1 MKKRIISCIFAVLAA
16 VTATAKDVIVTTDA
30 KTIDAKIKEVSK
42 TEIMYKEIDNLDGP
56 DFILPISDISTITYS
71 NGKVVSYNALPQTEQ
86 QVTEQQITQSEPTPQ
101 NSANIA
107 TILLLSGH
115 TLTGEIVEMNSK
127 YAAFLNE
134 KGARTTV
141 PASQI
146 ISVSLPNGQ
155 VKIYN
160 EDTSKSSVSSS
171 STLSTPSSISAVSSP
186 YSTHETS
193 IERIERDGKSYRYK
207 GKYISKEDVANILKS
222 NDNLAY
228 SEWKKGRG
236 MEISG
241 DVFLGIA
248 SGFAVSG
255 LIIELISGNMVAG
268 LSMEGIA
275 AASLGVGL
283 GLVLSAPKNYNHAVD
298 IYNSKYDH
306 ASMQFRWSV
315 APTGVGMA
323 ITF

>member
-207 GKYISKEDVANILKS
+207 GKYISKEDV
-222 NDNLAY
+222 
-228 SEWKKGRG
+228 
-236 MEISG
+236 
-241 DVFLGIA
+241 GIA